1 MDAKLRLWQEDLKRI
16 MMADR
21 AGAESGEQFISCG
34 CATSVKFSRQS

>member
-16 MMADR
+16 MMDDR